1 MESVPNFEYS
11 KVSTLVLELNW
22 NNIQNIFKKVY
33 WNQKSYKFNDFE
45 KHFDIC
51 CTKMQT
57 STINL
62 TQKFRKKVRNAY
74 VVYKIPKN
82 RKQEFHNIW
91 ITNNIIKLESNIISN
106 NKSFISKKSQT
117 FLKWLEIQI
126 FKQIQIWNKSSD
138 QFEAIIFIFKCYYMI
153 KYNDDL
159 KVWTSLF
166 NHRIARKSK
175 W

>member
-1 MESVPNFEYS
+1 M
-11 KVSTLVLELNW
+11 NW

-45 KHFDIC
+45 KHLDIC

-57 STINL
+57 SIINL

-91 ITNNIIKLESNIISN
+91 ITNNIIKLESNIILN
-106 NKSFISKKSQT
+106 NKTFSSKQNRKFHNFHRNRS
-117 FLKWLEIQI
+117 IQI
-126 FKQIQIWNKSSD
+126 FNHFNFSSRFKFEIRLTTNLKQLFSFFNVIIWVNTT
-138 QFEAIIFIFKCYYMI
+138 MI
-153 KYNDDL
+153 
-159 KVWTSLF
+159 
-166 NHRIARKSK
+166 
-175 W
+175 